1 MHRRQW
7 SRTLTQNP
15 QFIQHA
21 ATKYCWLGWNG
32 SSNFLIILPKK
43 GTKCSQVSYMVSFSI
58 QIINY
63 AYMGMGMGMVVLCWV
78 CMRVPVQW
86 AQHSVVHIIEISIW
100 GINRVSISP
109 PPYRRH
115 LCEFVHFLTV
125 HGDLVRPSLFI
136 NDGCVLYYAI
146 TRKCISKHESHSH

>member
-1 MHRRQW
+1 MMGYN
-7 SRTLTQNP
+7 RTLAQNP

-21 ATKYCWLGWNG
+21 HSQQRNIVGWGRMDQATF
-32 SSNFLIILPKK
+32 S
-43 GTKCSQVSYMVSFSI
+43 SFSRKRVR
-58 QIINY
+58 N
-63 AYMGMGMGMVVLCWV
+63 VLKCLIWFRLVYKLKTMHTWACLCCV
-78 CMRVPVQW
+78 CLRVQC

-115 LCEFVHFLTV
+115 LCEFVHLLTV
-125 HGDLVRPSLFI
+125 HGDFVRPSLFI